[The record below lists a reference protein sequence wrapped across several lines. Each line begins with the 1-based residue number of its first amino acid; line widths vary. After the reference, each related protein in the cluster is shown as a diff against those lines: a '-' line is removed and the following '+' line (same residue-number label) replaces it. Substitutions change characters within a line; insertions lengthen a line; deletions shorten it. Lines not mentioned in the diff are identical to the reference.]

1 MRLHDLK
8 PAAGSHRDRKRLG
21 RGNASGQ
28 GTTAGKGTKGE
39 KARSG
44 GLKAGFRGM
53 SSRNARTAKRRGF
66 TNIWKV
72 EYQPVNVR
80 DLEKLGSGA
89 QITVDSLRAAGL
101 VRGKDAH
108 AKILG
113 EGELTVAVHVVDLKV
128 SASARQKIEAAGG
141 TVSGEAPAEALVSA
155 APAATAEAAPAAP
168 AEAAAAASTV
178 AEPAA
183 PTTDVDAPP
192 IGEAEAAPAKRARR
206 APKATA
212 APAPAEDVVEAPV
225 IEETTSTATEEDAGG
240 Q

>member
-66 TNIWKV
+66 TNIWKI

-80 DLEKLGSGA
+80 DLAALGSNA
-89 QITVDSLRAAGL
+89 QITIDTLRAAGL

-113 EGELTVAVHVVDLKV
+113 EGELSVAVHAVDLKV

-141 TVSGEAPAEALVSA
+141 TVTGAAAEAAEPAATPAAATVAPAERAETEPVTPTVVEAAAPKKSARKLPKPTA
-155 APAATAEAAPAAP
+155 APAATVEDTTEAG
-168 AEAAAAASTV
+168 V
-178 AEPAA
+178 
-183 PTTDVDAPP
+183 
-192 IGEAEAAPAKRARR
+192 
-206 APKATA
+206 
-212 APAPAEDVVEAPV
+212 
-225 IEETTSTATEEDAGG
+225 EETTQAATEEDAGG